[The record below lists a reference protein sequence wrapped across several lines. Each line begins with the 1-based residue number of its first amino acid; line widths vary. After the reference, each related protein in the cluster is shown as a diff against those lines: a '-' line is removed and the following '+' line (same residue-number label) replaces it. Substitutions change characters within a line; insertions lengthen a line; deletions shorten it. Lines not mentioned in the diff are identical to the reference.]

1 MCAAGTA
8 GSAHPWSPPTYLG
21 QLSQE
26 AQHLVFA
33 TGTEVSYHRD
43 DVIFREGE
51 PSTYLLLLKQ
61 GLVKVTAASETGQVT
76 LLAIRGP
83 GDVIGELS
91 AADGNPERSA
101 TVVAAADVHACLI
114 NHQDFIRLTQ
124 QRPEIMVAMLHVL
137 SDKLRQAS
145 RARVEVHTYTVRMR
159 LARVLVELAQ
169 AYGREG
175 TGGTRIDLS
184 LTQPE
189 LAALVSASPASVAR
203 CLREL
208 RQRQILD
215 IGYRHVTLHDTE
227 ALAAIARS

>member
-1 MCAAGTA
+1 MG
-8 GSAHPWSPPTYLG
+8 YR
-21 QLSQE
+21 
-26 AQHLVFA
+26 
-33 TGTEVSYHRD
+33 RD

-91 AADGNPERSA
+91 AADGHPQRSA
-101 TVVAAADVHACLI
+101 TVVAAADVQACLI
-114 NHQDFIRLTQ
+114 SHQDFIRLTQ

-159 LARVLVELAQ
+159 LAHVLVELAQ
-169 AYGREG
+169 AYGQEG
-175 TGGTRIDLS
+175 VDGTRIDLS

-189 LAALVSASPASVAR
+189 LAALVSASPASIAR

-215 IGYRHVTLHDTE
+215 IGYRHVTLHDMK
-227 ALAAIARS
+227 ALAALTQS

>member
-1 MCAAGTA
+1 MCAAGTP
-8 GSAHPWSPPTYLG
+8 GSAHPWSPLTYLG

-26 AQHLVFA
+26 AQRLVFA
-33 TGTEVSYHRD
+33 TGADVSYRRD
-43 DVIFREGE
+43 DVLFREGE

-61 GLVKVTAASETGQVT
+61 GLVKVTATSETGQVT

-91 AADGNPERSA
+91 AADGNPQRSA
-101 TVVAAADVHACLI
+101 TVVAAASVHACLI

-169 AYGREG
+169 AYGQEG
-175 TGGTRIDLS
+175 PGGTRIDLS

-189 LAALVSASPASVAR
+189 LAALVSASPASIAR

-208 RQRQILD
+208 RQSRILD
-215 IGYRHVTLHDTE
+215 IGYRHVTLHDTK
-227 ALAAIARS
+227 ALTVIAKS